1 VNLVLLT
8 KHHGLGNDF
17 LVALHGRNP
26 GLAPDADVARSL
38 CDRRLGVGADGL
50 LYGLEPEH
58 GGDLRMV
65 LLNSDGSRAEIS
77 GNGLRCLGQACLL
90 ADGRAAGSLKVET
103 DAGLRSLDA
112 VATDDPLVALVTADM
127 GAVTEG
133 PAVPAAVVDFP
144 HEGAMGL
151 GIGNPHLVFH
161 VDRLDG
167 LDPAVVGPPIEAAV
181 AGGVNVHLLLLEAPD
196 TIRLV
201 HWERGAGVTAACGSG
216 ASVSAVAARRWG
228 LVGDRVTV
236 HMPGGAAEVDVLGHA
251 GSGETVRLSGPATY
265 VAEVTTP

>member
-1 VNLVLLT
+1 VNRVLLT

-17 LVALHGRNP
+17 LVALHGRNI
-26 GLAPDADVARSL
+26 GLAPDADAARSL

-77 GNGLRCLGQACLL
+77 GNGLRCLGQAALMV
-90 ADGRAAGSLKVET
+90 DGRIDGSLKIET

-112 VATDDPLVALVTADM
+112 VTTDDPLVAMVTADM
-127 GAVTEG
+127 GAVTHG
-133 PAVPAAVVDFP
+133 PAVPTTVDLP

-161 VDRLDG
+161 VDALDG
-167 LDPAVVGPPIEAAV
+167 LDPAVVGPPIEATV
-181 AGGVNVHLLLLEAPD
+181 PGGVNVHLLVLEAPD

-236 HMPGGAAEVDVLGHA
+236 HMPGGTAEVDVLGHA
-251 GSGETVRLSGPATY
+251 GSGETVRLTGAATY
-265 VAEVTTP
+265 VGEVSVP

>member
-1 VNLVLLT
+1 VLLT

-17 LVALHGRNP
+17 LVALHGRNV
-26 GLAPDADVARSL
+26 GLAPDPDVARSL

-50 LYGLEPEH
+50 LYGLPAEH
-58 GGDLRMV
+58 GADLRMV
-65 LLNSDGSRAEIS
+65 LLNRDGSRAEIS
-77 GNGLRCLGQACLL
+77 GNGLRCLGQAALL
-90 ADGRAAGSLKVET
+90 ADGRSEGSLKVET
-103 DAGLRSLDA
+103 DAGLRALDA
-112 VATDDPLVALVTADM
+112 RPTDDPLVAMVSADM

-133 PAVPAAVVDFP
+133 PAVPAAVALP

-161 VDRLDG
+161 VDTLDG
-167 LDPAVVGPPIEAAV
+167 LDPAVVGPPIEATV
-181 AGGVNVHLLLLEAPD
+181 PGGVNVHLLVLEAPD
-196 TIRLV
+196 TIRLA

-251 GSGETVRLSGPATY
+251 GAGETVRLTGSATY
-265 VAEVTTP
+265 VGEVHTP